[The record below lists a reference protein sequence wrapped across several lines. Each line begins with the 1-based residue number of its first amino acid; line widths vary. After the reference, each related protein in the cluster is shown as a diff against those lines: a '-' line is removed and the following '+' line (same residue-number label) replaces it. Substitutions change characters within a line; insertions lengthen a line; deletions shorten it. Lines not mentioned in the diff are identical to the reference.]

1 MRTPVKCNGV
11 TLPSFTSTLMEW
23 ASLVAFM
30 RYDLIRAS
38 AAKQN
43 GQETQRRLFLE
54 GAQKYGRL
62 ARNEWKHAKKEA
74 CHV

>member
-1 MRTPVKCNGV
+1 
-11 TLPSFTSTLMEW
+11 MEW